1 MFSVAT
7 QNMAVRCQ
15 MRREERVVAA
25 HRPRLRSLGKKE
37 KKQWSGGMETGVG
50 AK

>member
-15 MRREERVVAA
+15 MRREEQVVAA

-37 KKQWSGGMETGVG
+37 KQWSGGMQMGVG